1 MATTHKR
8 KTPLAASEL
17 GISYHRL
24 IALIRFG
31 RMSPPERDTSGH
43 YWWSDTDLKRAR
55 EALKNDRRRKV
66 AKVAATEA

>member
-1 MATTHKR
+1 MVTIHKR
-8 KTPLAASEL
+8 KTPVAAAEL

-24 IALIRFG
+24 LALIRFG
-31 RMSPPERDTSGH
+31 RLSAPERDTSGH

-66 AKVAATEA
+66 AKVAAAEA